1 MIANGISLSTI
12 LTIALIF
19 LTSILI
25 VLASFLIYYSSK
37 ALKVISHTD
46 GLIAHADNV
55 LKVAIG
61 VRFSEVAELDSI
73 CFNDFEILSSKIR
86 EKEEIWSLITNND
99 KTFRISYAMHSEE
112 DLEKLLLEYAK
123 PECIEKIKESVSFYR
138 KL

>member
-37 ALKVISHTD
+37 ALKIISNTD

-73 CFNDFEILSSKIR
+73 CFNDFKILAQKS
-86 EKEEIWSLITNND
+86 EKKKRFGHLLQTMI
-99 KTFRISYAMHSEE
+99 
-112 DLEKLLLEYAK
+112 KL
-123 PECIEKIKESVSFYR
+123 SG
-138 KL
+138 